1 MYHAKLPNLSCAM
14 DARLAAAVAVAPAAV
29 HFAAAAAAAGVSKDS
44 QWRSTGLR
52 S

>member
-1 MYHAKLPNLSCAM
+1 MYNANLSNLSCAM

-29 HFAAAAAAAGVSKDS
+29 HFAAAAAAGVSKDS
-44 QWRSTGLR
+44 QWRPTGLR